1 MKKTALSAAFLL
13 VWAGLSSAQTWEADL
28 AGGYRTLKDK
38 SLREIYGN
46 GFVFTPAL
54 SLAVS
59 KSLRV
64 GAEYE
69 FGYVKNASI
78 GLFEDPSTL
87 KVRGGHLFIQYG
99 ERSGRFQP
107 FLKMGVGLFAYQF
120 DVQIPSQPALRVSE
134 TDVSFFFGAGLRAA
148 IAKRLIAISELKY
161 AALWVGSYDDQVDLG
176 GIRILL
182 GIGYGF

>member
-1 MKKTALSAAFLL
+1 MKRTALFAALL
-13 VWAGLSSAQTWEADL
+13 LAWAGPSSAQTWEAGL
-28 AGGYRTLKDK
+28 TGGYRTIKDE
-38 SLREIYGN
+38 SLRRIYGN
-46 GFVFTPAL
+46 GFVYTPYL

-59 KSLRV
+59 KTLRV

-69 FGYVKNASI
+69 FGYVKNAKI

-87 KVRGGHLFIQYG
+87 KVRGGHLFLQYG

-107 FLKMGVGLFAYQF
+107 FFKVGLGLYAFQF
-120 DVQIPSQPALRVSE
+120 DVEIPSRPALRVAD
-134 TDVSFFFGAGLRAA
+134 TDVSFYFGAGLR
-148 IAKRLIAISELKY
+148 IAVTKHLIGTTELKY
-161 AALWVGSYDDQVDLG
+161 AALWVDSYDDQVDLG